1 MPQCPICN
9 AAVWVGQ
16 QYCTTCTNPIP
27 QKEEDG
33 HYCSRCG
40 ARLATPDEFCRCGKI
55 PWAEIAWSV
64 SAPPDRVVR
73 LPLRVPDI
81 CLGTGLL
88 AAALVLFLLF
98 HKGPIPTQLIM
109 APPPQAA
116 SEQASAPSPI
126 SPAATALPAP
136 EVKVQETVATSAPGP
151 QVKVQETLATSTPA
165 VSSPPEVK
173 TPAPAPTASAATSP
187 APMYFVNTFELTVR
201 EGPHTSAPRIGTL
214 DFKDQ
219 VELLETSGSWGRVRD
234 ARRNVVGWSYMRYLQ
249 PLAADGSQ
257 AVSQHR
263 PAVPREPEPVSSEAP
278 KHM

>member
-1 MPQCPICN
+1 MPQCPTCN

-27 QKEEDG
+27 QKEGDD
-33 HYCSRCG
+33 HYCSQCG
-40 ARLATPDEFCRCGKI
+40 ARLATPDEFCRCSQI
-55 PWAEIAWSV
+55 PWPEIAWSV
-64 SAPPDRVVR
+64 SAPPARILRFPFRVQD
-73 LPLRVPDI
+73 L

-98 HKGPIPTQLIM
+98 HKGPIPHQLIM
-109 APPPQAA
+109 APPPQAII
-116 SEQASAPSPI
+116 EQAAAPSPT

-136 EVKVQETVATSAPGP
+136 
-151 QVKVQETLATSTPA
+151 QVKVRETVVTSTPA
-165 VSSPPEVK
+165 VFSSPEVK
-173 TPAPAPTASAATSP
+173 TPTSAPTSP
-187 APMYFVNTFELTVR
+187 APVYFVNTVELSVR
-201 EGPHTSAPRIGTL
+201 DGPHTSAPRIATL
-214 DFKDQ
+214 DFEDE
-219 VELLETSGSWGRVRD
+219 VELLETSGGWGRVRD

-263 PAVPREPEPVSSEAP
+263 PAVPLEPEPDSSQAP